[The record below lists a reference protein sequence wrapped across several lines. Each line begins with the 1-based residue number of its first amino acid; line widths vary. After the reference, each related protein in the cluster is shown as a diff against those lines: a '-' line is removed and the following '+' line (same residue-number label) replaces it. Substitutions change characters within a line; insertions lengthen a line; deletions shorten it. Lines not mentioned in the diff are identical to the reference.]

1 MPLINCK
8 INLIV
13 TWCASCIT
21 WEADGG
27 TNFAI
32 TDTKPYF
39 SAVTLSTIKIRIQ
52 THNQLD

>member
-39 SAVTLSTIKIRIQ
+39 SAVTLSTQDHKK
-52 THNQLD
+52 QLQ